1 MYFLFGI
8 MWSMNSC
15 TPKVDLKAEKTQVK
29 AAVDDFATVLENE
42 DMNLLKNLMA
52 HDADMVC
59 FGTDA
64 SERWVGYD
72 ALQESVQQQFAA
84 FSDAKIDVS
93 DQVINVNP
101 TGNTAWFSEVMD
113 WSMKVD
119 TQMVNMQGVRMTGVL
134 EKQDGKWVFVQFH
147 TSVPVSGQA
156 AEY

>member
-1 MYFLFGI
+1 
-8 MWSMNSC
+8 MNSC